1 MPSKKKW
8 VVIPAAIIGFAVF
21 FYFFAKPRID
31 QKGFSGLPL
40 IGYALT
46 GKTEYLVSQKVEKG
60 KTFAQIAES
69 FGIGYDKMLAI
80 LDSAKDVYNLEKV
93 VEGKE
98 ITAIAEKETG
108 ELKKLVYQIDSEEAL
123 VVTMSSTTPS
133 AEKIDIPYETKTEE
147 ISGEITSSLFETVT
161 GSGGDDRLALAIAEV
176 FAWQVDFAA
185 DIRVGDKFK
194 VMYEKRFLN
203 GNYVGPG
210 KILAARFTNDGNEFK
225 GISFK
230 GSDNKEGYYDE
241 EGLSLEKIF
250 LKSPLS
256 YKYISSG
263 FSYNRL
269 NPVTKTPHSHR
280 AIDYAANYGT
290 PAVTVGDG
298 TVTRAGWQGDLG
310 NAVTV
315 RHNETYTTVYG
326 HLSKFAVRTGQR
338 VKQGQIIGYVGSTG
352 QSTGPHLHF
361 ELHKNGAYVNPL
373 TIELPPGDPVLESDR
388 PEFQKTLD
396 GFRSFLDN

>member
-1 MPSKKKW
+1 MPSKKRW
-8 VVIPAAIIGFAVF
+8 VIIPAAIIGFAVF
-21 FYFFAKPRID
+21 FYFFAKPQI
-31 QKGFSGLPL
+31 KEGGISGLPL

-46 GKTEYLVSQKVEKG
+46 GKNEYLVSQKVEKG

-108 ELKKLVYQIDSEEAL
+108 ELKKLVYQIDSDKAL
-123 VVTMSSTTPS
+123 VVTISSTAPS
-133 AEKIDIPYETKTEE
+133 AEKIDIPYETQTGE
-147 ISGEITSSLFETVT
+147 ISGEITSSLFEAVT
-161 GSGGDDRLALAIAEV
+161 NSGGDDRLALALAEV

-185 DIRVGDKFK
+185 DIRTGDKFK

-210 KILAARFTNDGNEFK
+210 KILAAKFTNDGNVFK
-225 GISFK
+225 GVYFK
-230 GSDNKEGYYDE
+230 GSDSKEGYYDE
-241 EGLSLEKIF
+241 GGLSLEKIF

-269 NPVTKTPHSHR
+269 NPVTKTMHAHR
-280 AIDYAANYGT
+280 AIDYAADYGT

-298 TVTRAGWQGDLG
+298 TVVSAGWHGDLG
-310 NAVTV
+310 NAVQV

-338 VKQGQIIGYVGSTG
+338 VEQGQVVGYVGSTG

-361 ELHKNGAYVNPL
+361 EVHKNGDYVNPL
-373 TIELPPGDPVLESDR
+373 TIELPPGDPILESDR
-388 PEFQKTLD
+388 PEFQKALGQFNNFFQD
-396 GFRSFLDN
+396 